1 MKLKLNK
8 NSFEFLKSTSTVC
21 LLSGLIGLGFLLAN
35 KPFWPAFIL
44 ASAVQYILFSLIAG
58 TVNSYFIHQTR
69 QKELDKLVPLST
81 ILECAAC
88 KASNIST
95 FIPDQNERSRQGLSK
110 LLHGST
116 SAEYQDK
123 ESPILPSHLESKR
136 WPSHTRRCRFQQSRN
151 LGRQHR
157 IKVGSYPL
165 HERGENST

>member
-1 MKLKLNK
+1 MKLNLNK

-44 ASAVQYILFSLIAG
+44 ATAIQYILFSLIAG
-58 TVNSYFIHQTR
+58 TVNSYFAYQTR

-95 FIPDQNERSRQGLSK
+95 FIPDQNERFEFVCLNC
-110 LLHGST
+110 
-116 SAEYQDK
+116 
-123 ESPILPSHLESKR
+123 ESKNVVNINFVVAKVTEFTD
-136 WPSHTRRCRFQQSRN
+136 PIIPTPTISGPT
-151 LGRQHR
+151 
-157 IKVGSYPL
+157 IK
-165 HERGENST
+165 